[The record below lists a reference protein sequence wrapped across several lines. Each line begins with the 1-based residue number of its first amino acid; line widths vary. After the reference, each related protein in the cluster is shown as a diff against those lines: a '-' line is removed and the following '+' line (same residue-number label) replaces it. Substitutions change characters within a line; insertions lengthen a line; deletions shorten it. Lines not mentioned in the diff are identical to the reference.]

1 MSKSLGNGIDPL
13 EVIQQYGAD
22 ALRFAL
28 VTGNSPGNDMRF
40 TDEKVESAR
49 NFANKLWNAARFI
62 LMNIGEHE
70 VELQL
75 PDLLTLEDKW
85 IVSRYNELVRAV
97 TENLEKYEL
106 GIAIQKLYDFTW
118 DSFCDWYI
126 ELSKSVS
133 KVKTRERPARC

>member
-1 MSKSLGNGIDPL
+1 
-13 EVIQQYGAD
+13 
-22 ALRFAL
+22 
-28 VTGNSPGNDMRF
+28 MRF

-62 LMNIGEHE
+62 LMNIGDSE
-70 VELQL
+70 VPLCL
-75 PDLLTLEDKW
+75 PDTLTLEDKW
-85 IVSRYNELVRAV
+85 ILSRFNDLTRAV

-126 ELSKSVS
+126 ELSKSRLQGEGAGAAV
-133 KVKTRERPARC
+133 RC